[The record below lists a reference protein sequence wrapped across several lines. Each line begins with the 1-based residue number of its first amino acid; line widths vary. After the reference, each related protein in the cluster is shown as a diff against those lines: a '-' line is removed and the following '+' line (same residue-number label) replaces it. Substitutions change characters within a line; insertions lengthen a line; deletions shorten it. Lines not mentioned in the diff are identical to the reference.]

1 MKYSAASQG
10 ILSAIP
16 PITQRKVILL
26 ALLALILA
34 TGVSR
39 ITVAQSANCVNL
51 LPNSSLES
59 SSGWNA
65 QSNGGYALFSN
76 HLAHSGTQAAHL
88 AGVNNANDTLVTT
101 VQLPTDK
108 ASLNLS
114 FWWQVVSE
122 EENGDFD
129 GLSVLVTDSTGKPLK
144 SLITLGS
151 ANATGNWQQSNL
163 DLSEFAGKSV
173 QLKFWAQTDATLV
186 TDFYIDDVAVTACTA
201 GSQGFNVFLPMT
213 SR

>member
-1 MKYSAASQG
+1 MKYSGASQG
-10 ILSAIP
+10 ILVAIP
-16 PITQRKVILL
+16 PFTQRKVILL
-26 ALLALILA
+26 ALLALIL
-34 TGVSR
+34 TTVVSR
-39 ITVAQSANCVNL
+39 ITAAQATNCTNL
-51 LPNSSLES
+51 LTNTSLES
-59 SSGWNA
+59 NSGWNV
-65 QSNGGYALFSN
+65 QSSGSYALFSN

-88 AGVNNANDTLVTT
+88 AGVNNANDTLATT
-101 VQLPTDK
+101 IQLPADK
-108 ASLNLS
+108 AALNLS

-129 GLSVLVTDSTGKPLK
+129 GLSVLVADSTGKTLK
-144 SLITLGS
+144 SLVTLGS
-151 ANATGNWQQSNL
+151 ANATGNWQQSTL

-201 GSQGFNVFLPMT
+201 GSGFNVFLPMT